1 MEKIII
7 EHVDCVGIT
16 LDKFELTPS
25 KKDLTGIS
33 RVFIRTQEGKI
44 LGYFKVYEDET
55 IEFVNRQTNS

>member
-1 MEKIII
+1 MGKIII
-7 EHVDCVGIT
+7 EHVDCAGVS

-25 KKDLTGIS
+25 KKELTGIS

-55 IEFVNRQTNS
+55 IEFVNS